1 MAVFEAE
8 PLARRARHGGARR
21 GLPHQRRRPPARGL
35 GLGHHQDVRARRQGA
50 RARRRL
56 RRDAGLAGR
65 PLDLHP
71 RVLLGHQGRA
81 EEGHHGPAR
90 DAVRGARQVGRP
102 AAARLD
108 AAAHQR
114 RGRDRALGVPGA
126 AGVPH
131 RRVVRPLGLGQPL
144 RAQDALRREAHGGL
158 LLLAREGV
166 GRALPGPGRRHRRAR
181 RRGAHRHAGRA
192 GGDRER
198 PRGGRRDRPPAAH
211 HPQRDL
217 RGRGGRGRV
226 RDLDPAGL
234 ERAAGGARAAP
245 ARLVR
250 GPDQVPRPRRAAGR
264 LGRPLH
270 RHRRAGLRPLRARAV
285 HLVPRPGHRRARAS
299 SST

>member
-1 MAVFEAE
+1 M
-8 PLARRARHGGARR
+8 G
-21 GLPHQRRRPPARGL
+21 RPP
-35 GLGHHQDVRARRQGA
+35 
-50 RARRRL
+50 
-56 RRDAGLAGR
+56 
-65 PLDLHP
+65 
-71 RVLLGHQGRA
+71 
-81 EEGHHGPAR
+81 
-90 DAVRGARQVGRP
+90 
-102 AAARLD
+102 AARLD

-114 RGRDRALGVPGA
+114 RGRHRALGVPGP

-198 PRGGRRDRPPAAH
+198 PRRGRRDRPPAAH

-217 RGRGGRGRV
+217 RGRGGRGRL

-285 HLVPRPGHRRARAS
+285 DLVPRPGHRRAGLLLQHDRDGPDGLAAGHPPARRAAAS
-299 SST
+299 SPARRAATRSTWSATSRPSRRSCR